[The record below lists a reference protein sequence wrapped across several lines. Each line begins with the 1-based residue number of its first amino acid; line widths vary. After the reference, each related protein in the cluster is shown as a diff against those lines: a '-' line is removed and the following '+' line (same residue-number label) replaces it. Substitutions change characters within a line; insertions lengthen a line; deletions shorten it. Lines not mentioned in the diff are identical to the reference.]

1 MTQPSFVPIVE
12 ADQVR
17 QAHRVHAPR
26 DWRATRP
33 ADRRGPTPRRP
44 EFGTPGPDTGY
55 GLLVAERLF
64 ADRVRCAAGESV
76 HDALAAAAEVG
87 GARAA
92 LFGRA
97 PVGKDIEHALTL
109 FGLLGDAPADL
120 VAWRAPRLRSAA
132 HEYRV
137 RRALVDAVPEA
148 TLRLTPE
155 QVLARLGQWRTLLAG
170 GTSGVTTG
178 SGGSVEAGDGSEAGG
193 GTAEAAGSAEE

>member
-17 QAHRVHAPR
+17 QSYRVHAPL

-33 ADRRGPTPRRP
+33 GDLHGSPAARRR
-44 EFGTPGPDTGY
+44 EFGTPGPDAGY
-55 GLLVAERLF
+55 GLLVAEQLF
-64 ADRVRCAAGESV
+64 ADKVQCVGGESV

-97 PVGKDIEHALTL
+97 PVGKDVEHALTL
-109 FGLLGDAPADL
+109 FGLLGGAPADL
-120 VAWRAPRLRSAA
+120 VAWRSQRVRSAA
-132 HEYRV
+132 HEYRK

-155 QVLARLGQWRTLLAG
+155 QVRSRLGAWRTLLVDDTPAPP
-170 GTSGVTTG
+170 T
-178 SGGSVEAGDGSEAGG
+178 
-193 GTAEAAGSAEE
+193 